1 MLLNFTN
8 VNKFGIIFIISFLHL
23 CSNVTIAQKALIDD
37 VVAIVGDDAILRS
50 DIEYQYEQ
58 ALLDGTDFGG
68 DIKGHIFE
76 QLLIQKLMVNQANI
90 DSIMVG
96 ENEVVNQVDIRI
108 NNMIQ
113 QIGGEAKLEEYLN
126 KPLSQFKREQMELM
140 RNLMISQSMQRE
152 ITKNVKVTPSEI
164 RSYFNRISQDS
175 IPFISAQY
183 ELQQIVLYPSVE
195 QKEIDRIKNKLR
207 DFQKQVS
214 EGRDFATLAVL
225 NSEDVVSASRGG
237 ELGWTA
243 KAGFATEFSAVAF
256 NLQEK
261 GKVSKIVETEYGFH
275 IIQLIDRKGDRIN
288 VRHILMK
295 PKISSDSR
303 KKAIEFLD
311 TLSVSINSGRITF
324 EDAAMRYSMDK
335 DSRSN
340 GGVMIN
346 RDGSTKYQSSDI
358 PSEIAKAI
366 QGLEE
371 GQISKPFKMLDDV
384 RGKETY
390 RIVMLKK
397 RYSPHRA
404 NMKDDYSLLQDMVE
418 EMKRKEAIDSWIR
431 KRQSEIYVKISPEW
445 QNCDF
450 QYKGWVK

>member
-1 MLLNFTN
+1 M
-8 VNKFGIIFIISFLHL
+8 NKFGVLFIFSFVIL
-23 CSNVTIAQKALIDD
+23 CAPSIKAQKTLIDD

-90 DSIMVG
+90 DSITVG
-96 ENEVVNQVDIRI
+96 ENEVVNQVDDRV
-108 NNMIQ
+108 NRMIQ
-113 QIGGEAKLEEYLN
+113 QVGGEAKLEEYLN
-126 KPLSQFKREQMELM
+126 KPLSQFKREQMEVM
-140 RNLMISQSMQRE
+140 RNLMITQRMQRE
-152 ITKNVKVTPSEI
+152 ITQNIKVTPSEI
-164 RSYFNRISQDS
+164 RNYFNRISEDS

-195 QKEIDRIKNKLR
+195 QKEIDRVKNKLR

-237 ELGWTA
+237 EIGWTA
-243 KAGFATEFSAVAF
+243 KAGLATEFSAVAF

-295 PKISSDSR
+295 PKISADSR

-311 TLSVSINSGRITF
+311 TLTSSINSGRMTF
-324 EDAAMRYSMDK
+324 EEAAMRYSMDK
-335 DSRSN
+335 DSSPN

-346 RDGSTKYQSSDI
+346 RNGSTKFQSGDI

-371 GQISKPFKMLDDV
+371 GQMSKPFKMLDDR

-404 NMKDDYSLLQDMVE
+404 NMKDDYSILQNMME
-418 EMKRKEAIDSWIR
+418 EIKQKEAIDNWIR
-431 KRQSEIYVKISPEW
+431 KRQSEIYVNISPEW
-445 QNCDF
+445 QDCDF
-450 QYKGWVK
+450 QYKGWIK